1 MAHRTQW
8 TQLIQRVVPATRR
21 RVLKH
26 VAAIDQKLHRS
37 YIVHMSAD
45 LSFEWDPR
53 KSASNARKHKVTF
66 EEARSAFA
74 DPNGLVI
81 DDPDH
86 SEDEERFI
94 LLGLS
99 YGLRLLVV
107 CHVLRADV
115 VRIISARKA
124 TPRETA
130 TYRRNR

>member
-1 MAHRTQW
+1 MAELR
-8 TQLIQRVVPATRR
+8 
-21 RVLKH
+21 
-26 VAAIDQKLHRS
+26 
-37 YIVHMSAD
+37 
-45 LSFEWDPR
+45 FEWDPR
-53 KSASNARKHKVTF
+53 KSASNAKKHKITF

-99 YGLRLLVV
+99 YALRLLVV
-107 CHVLRADV
+107 CHIYRSDA

-124 TPRETA
+124 APREVA
-130 TYRRNR
+130 AYRRNR